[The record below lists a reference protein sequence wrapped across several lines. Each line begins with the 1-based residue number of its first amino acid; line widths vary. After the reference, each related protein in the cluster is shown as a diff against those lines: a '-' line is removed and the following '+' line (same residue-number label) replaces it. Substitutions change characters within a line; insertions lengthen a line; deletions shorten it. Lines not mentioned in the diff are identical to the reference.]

1 MNHKI
6 IEFFGLPG
14 VGKTTFEIEVKKYLK
29 LKNKTVLISGN
40 SGAGKSTLINKIIP
54 ELDLKIK
61 NEGRDNIV
69 SIWTEAMK
77 GYPFVHM
84 MAQPGYIN
92 INGNNASM
100 RSYTLETAV
109 LPDGTEIHPCGQYDD
124 ELIRE
129 EGEWKFSHRSFKNL
143 HGE

>member
-1 MNHKI
+1 M
-6 IEFFGLPG
+6 
-14 VGKTTFEIEVKKYLK
+14 
-29 LKNKTVLISGN
+29 SN
-40 SGAGKSTLINKIIP
+40 SD
-54 ELDLKIK
+54 DLKDKLEIREVLDRYCDGVNQRDSTVWGSTWSLNAVWEIPHLEIK

-77 GYPFVHM
+77 GYPFIHM
-84 MAQPGYIN
+84 MAQPGHIT
-92 INGNNASM
+92 INGDKANM

-109 LPDGTEIHPCGQYDD
+109 LPDGTELHPCGQYDD

>member
-1 MNHKI
+1 M
-6 IEFFGLPG
+6 
-14 VGKTTFEIEVKKYLK
+14 
-29 LKNKTVLISGN
+29 SN
-40 SGAGKSTLINKIIP
+40 SD
-54 ELDLKIK
+54 DLKDKLEIREVLDRYCDGVNQRDSRVWGSTWSLNAVWEIPHLEIK

-77 GYPFVHM
+77 GYPFIHM
-84 MAQPGYIN
+84 MAQPGHIN
-92 INGNNASM
+92 INGDKANM

-109 LPDGTEIHPCGQYDD
+109 LPDGTELHPCGQYDD